1 VCVCV
6 FEVCVLNDEII
17 CIMSILKYDEF
28 KKHNFLYI
36 YIYDTNVYT
45 WLGSIPSYIKCQL
58 NNLILLIV

>member
-1 VCVCV
+1 VCV

-36 YIYDTNVYT
+36 YIY
-45 WLGSIPSYIKCQL
+45 IYIY
-58 NNLILLIV
+58 I